1 MEEGM
6 VCVTVTRKCPT
17 AFLRRQHLAV
27 FQRLCVQTSGA
38 VGDLQG
44 HPAHPAPLESS
55 PSADW
60 ASEQSRQ
67 IGTCRAGQL
76 ASAGRSDLLR
86 GHQVLDRRAGSQDL
100 AAVSGPVLPPIPL
113 LTSQV
118 WEKVIFPGPGPSL
131 APLTP
136 SGR

>member
-1 MEEGM
+1 M
-6 VCVTVTRKCPT
+6 VCVTVTGKCPT
-17 AFLRRQHLAV
+17 AFLQRQHLAF

-55 PSADW
+55 PSAEW
-60 ASEQSRQ
+60 AKQSRQ

-76 ASAGRSDLLR
+76 ASTGRSDLLR
-86 GHQVLDRRAGSQDL
+86 GHQVLYRRAGSQDL
-100 AAVSGPVLPPIPL
+100 AAVSGPTLPLIPL
-113 LTSQV
+113 LTSHG
-118 WEKVIFPGPGPSL
+118 WGKVIFPGSHPSL

-136 SGR
+136 PGR